1 MISTLKKIY
10 FSFEDLWRNPETN
23 DVKKM
28 IILGEE
34 KKLEK
39 LLNRNS
45 TNKLNIKLRK
55 NNKENNIENNSSLTI
70 LDDDLVENKEKNTQ
84 KYSFD
89 SSIPEYI

>member
-1 MISTLKKIY
+1 
-10 FSFEDLWRNPETN
+10 
-23 DVKKM
+23 M

-39 LLNRNS
+39 LLNKNS

-55 NNKENNIENNSSLTI
+55 NNKENNIENNRSLTI